1 MYDSLCDK
9 TENKVVI
16 EKFIRYLLQ
25 SNIRI
30 ILTNKKIEERQIKK
44 LFENFILIIDL
55 VRIEEINL
63 FKSIFEK
70 NYFIYNISNQ
80 DLFCEFDH
88 QNNKNNI
95 KSHENFDIFES
106 KHDKIDSSQF
116 YDTHDSLLHLE
127 IIFKNTKNIILAF
140 KDISKPN
147 LVKTIIIRKLSPK
160 LDEDRRNC
168 LKCIIREY
176 TDLIINMLD
185 ENYKVNFK
193 IFYSDYYKIIKKLIN
208 DNNFELFIDS
218 KNSENCIPV
227 LNTIL
232 EQIDKNIFYK
242 FQTIKHE
249 LNDHEINE
257 IRNKIFFTEDILK
270 EILEMIHFI
279 ISN

>member
-88 QNNKNNI
+88 QNKAP
-95 KSHENFDIFES
+95 S
-106 KHDKIDSSQF
+106 
-116 YDTHDSLLHLE
+116 
-127 IIFKNTKNIILAF
+127 
-140 KDISKPN
+140 
-147 LVKTIIIRKLSPK
+147 
-160 LDEDRRNC
+160 
-168 LKCIIREY
+168 
-176 TDLIINMLD
+176 
-185 ENYKVNFK
+185 
-193 IFYSDYYKIIKKLIN
+193 
-208 DNNFELFIDS
+208 
-218 KNSENCIPV
+218 
-227 LNTIL
+227 
-232 EQIDKNIFYK
+232 
-242 FQTIKHE
+242 
-249 LNDHEINE
+249 
-257 IRNKIFFTEDILK
+257 FFL
-270 EILEMIHFI
+270 
-279 ISN
+279 